1 MPRPDKVAEVEELKG
16 RFAQGSVVLVDYGG
30 LSAPECV
37 ELRRMLRKEKGR
49 VEFRVVKNTLARL
62 AAREAGAEAL
72 VEYLQGPNAL
82 VVGYDDPLV
91 AFRAAKD
98 AARRFSLRIKAGL
111 FEGAV
116 VPAEEAEWY
125 ANLPSREE
133 LLAQLARAMEGP
145 LRKIAWALWGIIRGL
160 AVALAEVQKQKEAA

>member
-16 RFAQGSVVLVDYGG
+16 RFAQGSVVLVDYRG

-37 ELRRMLRKEKGR
+37 ELRRMLRKER
-49 VEFRVVKNTLARL
+49 AEFRVVKNTLARL
-62 AAREAGAEAL
+62 AAGEAGAEPL

-91 AFRAAKD
+91 AFRAAWKC
-98 AARRFSLRIKAGL
+98 ARRFSLRIKAGL
-111 FEGAV
+111 FEGSAV
-116 VPAEEAEWY
+116 PPEEVEWY

-133 LLAQLARAMEGP
+133 LLAQLAGAMNGP
-145 LRKIAWALWGIIRGL
+145 IRGLYWALTGIIRGL
-160 AVALAEVQKQKEAA
+160 VVALAEVHKKEAA